1 MRRFCFVLS
10 NKPLYTRKKHQ
21 NNYRSA
27 GMFLKRC
34 CCFLLAIGLSTG
46 AQADFA
52 AAFKLYQKENY
63 QQALPQLT
71 TLAQLGHPH
80 AQLLLAESY
89 QHGHGVDV
97 DINLAY
103 AWALTAK
110 GFKQPGA
117 NEKYVELRH
126 LLPSRRVGKQTYVEI
141 SRNYGALAL
150 QGSLYPIV
158 HNLSQPSQ
166 QVKPLRQPKPDYY
179 QREGSIAWAVVL
191 FDINENGQVENSKV
205 ALSFPPSAIDE
216 DVLNAI
222 NKWTFVPPRNAYGDS
237 IRLDYQTHVFT
248 SGKLSSAKRKFQLE
262 HQEYIDAVKEA
273 ADAGFA
279 EYQYKYG
286 LIVQAGLVKG
296 EKALDW
302 YLKAAVNGNPLA
314 QFNVAQCVLNGSQC
328 DKDGNKAINWLTFA
342 AKDGNHPQAS
352 YLLAQ
357 QLLDSD
363 NIQFDPE
370 RAAQYLA
377 QAAERKYGPAIVE
390 YASLLAMSDNPKLR
404 SAEKAIQLAEEGLKV
419 DADNPKLLSTIG
431 IAMIEQGMQQ
441 RGEAMLQQAIDAA
454 KDRNWATDNYR
465 ELLSEYA
472 GQLQTSE
479 LP

>member
-1 MRRFCFVLS
+1 
-10 NKPLYTRKKHQ
+10 
-21 NNYRSA
+21 
-27 GMFLKRC
+27 MFLKRC
-34 CCFLLAIGLSTG
+34 CYLLAIGLSTG

-52 AAFKLYQKENY
+52 AAFKLYQNEDY
-63 QQALPQLT
+63 QQALPQLK
-71 TLAQLGHPH
+71 TLAHLGHPH

-89 QHGHGVDV
+89 QHGRGVEA
-97 DINLAY
+97 DINQAY

-110 GFKQPGA
+110 GFQQPGA
-117 NEKYVELRH
+117 TEKYVELRN
-126 LLPSRRVGKQTYVEI
+126 LLPSRRAGKQTYVEI
-141 SRNYGALAL
+141 SQNYGALAL
-150 QGSLYPIV
+150 QGNLYPIV
-158 HNLSQPSQ
+158 HNLYQAPQ
-166 QVKPLRQPKPDYY
+166 HVKPLRQPKPDYY
-179 QREGSIAWAVVL
+179 QREGSIAWAVVM

-205 ALSFPPSAIDE
+205 ALSFPPASIDK
-216 DVLNAI
+216 DVLSAI
-222 NKWTFVPPRNAYGDS
+222 NKWTFAPPRNAYGDA

-248 SGKLSSAKRKFQLE
+248 TGKLSAAKRKFQLE
-262 HQEYIDAVKEA
+262 HQEYINAVKEA

-286 LIVQAGLVKG
+286 LIAQAGLIKG

-302 YLKAAVNGNPLA
+302 YLKAAVNGNKLA
-314 QFNVAQCVLNGSQC
+314 QFNIAQCVLNGSQC

-342 AKDGNHPQAS
+342 AQDGNNPQAS

-370 RAAQYLA
+370 RAAHYLA
-377 QAAERKYGPAIVE
+377 QAAGQKYGPAIVE

-404 SAEKAIQLAEEGLKV
+404 SAEKAIQLAEEGLKE
-419 DADNPKLLSTIG
+419 DSDNPKLLSTIG
-431 IAMIEQGMQQ
+431 IALIEQGMQQ

-454 KDRNWATDNYR
+454 EDRNWATDNYR
-465 ELLSEYA
+465 ELLTEYA